1 MEENSKRLIITSIL
15 AYAVG
20 TFIFAAG
27 LLTKASI
34 SIITFLYYCNDIV
47 ICAMLA
53 LFNNYKNNK
62 QIKLYL
68 YLFIVGFVFIIINTA
83 ALLIFSIIKE
93 VFNFFLYSFI

>member
-1 MEENSKRLIITSIL
+1 MENFMEENSKRLIITSIL

-27 LLTKASI
+27 LLTKSFI
-34 SIITFLYYCNDIV
+34 SIVTFYIIAMILI

-53 LFNNYKNNK
+53 LFNNYRREK

-68 YLFIVGFVFIIINTA
+68 YLFLVGFIFIIINLA
-83 ALLIFSIIKE
+83 AFINNL
-93 VFNFFLYSFI
+93 FL

>member
-34 SIITFLYYCNDIV
+34 SIITFYIIAMILI

-53 LFNNYKNNK
+53 LFNNYKRDK

-68 YLFIVGFVFIIINTA
+68 YLFLVGFMFIIINSA
-83 ALLIFSIIKE
+83 A
-93 VFNFFLYSFI
+93 FINNLVL

>member
-34 SIITFLYYCNDIV
+34 SIITFYIIAMILI

-53 LFNNYKNNK
+53 LFNNYKRNK

-68 YLFIVGFVFIIINTA
+68 FLFIVGFIFIIINSA
-83 ALLIFSIIKE
+83 AFINNLI
-93 VFNFFLYSFI
+93 L

>member
-27 LLTKASI
+27 LLTKTSI
-34 SIITFLYYCNDIV
+34 SIIAFYIIAMILI

-62 QIKLYL
+62 QIKLY
-68 YLFIVGFVFIIINTA
+68 
-83 ALLIFSIIKE
+83 
-93 VFNFFLYSFI
+93 FLYFILLKIRFFYYY

>member
-27 LLTKASI
+27 LLTKSFI
-34 SIITFLYYCNDIV
+34 SIVTFYIIAMILI

-53 LFNNYKNNK
+53 LFNNYRREKL
-62 QIKLYL
+62 IKLYL
-68 YLFIVGFVFIIINTA
+68 FLFLVGFIFIIINLA
-83 ALLIFSIIKE
+83 AFINNL
-93 VFNFFLYSFI
+93 FL

>member
-27 LLTKASI
+27 LLTKSFI
-34 SIITFLYYCNDIV
+34 SIVTFYIIAMILI

-53 LFNNYKNNK
+53 LFNNYRREK

-68 YLFIVGFVFIIINTA
+68 YLFLVGFIFIIINLA
-83 ALLIFSIIKE
+83 AFINNL
-93 VFNFFLYSFI
+93 FL

>member
-34 SIITFLYYCNDIV
+34 SIITFYIIAMILI

-83 ALLIFSIIKE
+83 A
-93 VFNFFLYSFI
+93 FINNLAL

>member
-1 MEENSKRLIITSIL
+1 MENFMEENSKRLIITSIL

-27 LLTKASI
+27 LLTKTFI
-34 SIITFLYYCNDIV
+34 SIITFYIIAMILI

-53 LFNNYKNNK
+53 LFNNYKRNK

-68 YLFIVGFVFIIINTA
+68 YLFMVGFIFIIINSA
-83 ALLIFSIIKE
+83 A
-93 VFNFFLYSFI
+93 FINNLVL